1 MFWFESFNAA
11 VESNRNWFFC
21 EDSVDLRLTDK
32 IALITGSTA
41 GIGFAIARALAIEGA
56 HVYVNG
62 RTQERVDAAVAA
74 IRSEVKTIKVD
85 GIVAD
90 FSNAAGA
97 EAVIEKLP
105 VVNVLINNV
114 GIFEPKP
121 FAEIPDTDWYRFF
134 EINVMSGVRLARH
147 YLAGML
153 QQNWGRI
160 VFISSESA
168 VQIPPEMV
176 HYGMTK
182 TAQVAVAR
190 GIAESVAGTGV
201 TVNSILP
208 GPTESEGVGG
218 FVEAMAKQQSKSK
231 PAIEKEFF
239 EHVRPSS
246 LLKRF
251 ATVDEVAAMVTFVA
265 SELSSATNGAALRV
279 DGGVVRAIL

>member
-1 MFWFESFNAA
+1 M
-11 VESNRNWFFC
+11 NRIGVGYLL
-21 EDSVDLRLTDK
+21 EDIVDLRLTDK
-32 IALITGSTA
+32 VSLVTGSTA
-41 GIGFAIARALAIEGA
+41 GIGFSIARSLAAEGA
-56 HVYVNG
+56 RVYVNG

-74 IRSEVKTIKVD
+74 IRSLGATIEVD

-90 FSNAAGA
+90 FSSSAGA
-97 EAVIEKLP
+97 ETVIAKLP
-105 VVNVLINNV
+105 AVDVLVNNV

-121 FAEIPDTDWYRFF
+121 FAEIPDADWHRFF
-134 EINVMSGVRLARH
+134 EINVMSGVRLSRH
-147 YLAGML
+147 YLPGML
-153 QQNWGRI
+153 KMNWGRI
-160 VFISSESA
+160 LFISSESA
-168 VQIPPEMV
+168 VQIPAEMV

-201 TVNSILP
+201 TVNSVLP
-208 GPTESEGVGG
+208 GPTESEGVGA
-218 FVEAMAKQQSKSK
+218 FVEAMATQQNKSK
-231 PAIEKEFF
+231 QEIEKEFF

-251 ATVDEVAAMVTFVA
+251 ATVDEVAAMVTYLA

>member
-1 MFWFESFNAA
+1 
-11 VESNRNWFFC
+11 
-21 EDSVDLRLTDK
+21 VDLKLAGK
-32 IALITGSTA
+32 VVLVTGSTA
-41 GIGFAIARALAIEGA
+41 GIGFAIAESLASERA

-62 RTQERVDAAVAA
+62 RTQKRVDVAVAS
-74 IRSEVKTIKVD
+74 IRSQVSGAKVD

-90 FSNAAGA
+90 FGSAAGA
-97 EAVIEKLP
+97 ERVIAKLP
-105 VVNVLINNV
+105 AVDVLVNNV

-121 FAEIPDTDWYRFF
+121 FTEIPDADWFRFF
-134 EINVMSGVRLARH
+134 EVNVMSGVRLTQH
-147 YLAGML
+147 YLPGML
-153 QQNWGRI
+153 KRNWGRI
-160 VFISSESA
+160 FFISSESA
-168 VQIPPEMV
+168 VQIPAEMV

-201 TVNSILP
+201 TVNSVLP
-208 GPTESEGVGG
+208 GPTASEGVGQ
-218 FVEAMAKQQSKSK
+218 FVEAMAKQQNKSK
-231 PAIEKEFF
+231 QEIEKEFF

-251 ATVDEVAAMVTFVA
+251 ATVDEVAAMVTYLA